1 MEERINQALTQLEND
16 LNDLRSA
23 REQVDNVITTYTQLQ
38 KKVENFSSA
47 VVKIYQHF
55 EEDTNNVKYEFIKRT
70 QEVEKSI
77 IKEAKTLHS
86 ELDKLIKVEHSLSTS
101 INTIQKSNNTIDS
114 LANKLNL
121 FQSTQDNEFQN
132 IKTSFASLSNQGI
145 SIFNTITDIKDN
157 TSTMYTQIQDKQ
169 ESISKDIKKSKF
181 IVIVLGTFFLIIT
194 IVLFLLK

>member
-23 REQVDNVITTYTQLQ
+23 REQVDNVITTYAQLQ
-38 KKVENFSSA
+38 KKVEDFSSA

-55 EEDTNNVKYEFIKRT
+55 EKDTNSVKYDFIKRT
-70 QEVEKSI
+70 QEVEESI
-77 IKEAKTLHS
+77 KKEAKTLHS
-86 ELDKLIKVEHSLSTS
+86 ELEKLINIEHSLNTS

-121 FQSTQDNEFQN
+121 FQSKQDNEFQN
-132 IKTSFASLSNQGI
+132 IKTSFASLSNHGVFI
-145 SIFNTITDIKDN
+145 LNAITDIKNN
-157 TSTMYTQIQDKQ
+157 TSTMFTQIQDKQ
-169 ESISKDIKKSKF
+169 ESISKDIKKSNF
-181 IVIVLGTFFLIIT
+181 IVIVLGTVFLIIT